1 MKFYIFVSKIC
12 TTNRFAQN
20 CEDFWKTAF
29 FGVSINGR
37 LYVLNLPMWSR
48 VVQNKQTLSRNTLR
62 VIYAQR
68 NQFINLINHHLRF
81 TAVSRWTWVCQ
92 HPSVPFLHLW
102 NTTYVPVF
110 TGQMSLCVRYHD
122 IITAATLVTTNIGIP
137 VKDETRGT
145 DLSHMTTT
153 AKITRER
160 SNSDQSQMVRN
171 MAHTI
176 N

>member
-1 MKFYIFVSKIC
+1 M
-12 TTNRFAQN
+12 
-20 CEDFWKTAF
+20 
-29 FGVSINGR
+29 
-37 LYVLNLPMWSR
+37 NLGLP
-48 VVQNKQTLSRNTLR
+48 TPLSS
-62 VIYAQR
+62 VP
-68 NQFINLINHHLRF
+68 
-81 TAVSRWTWVCQ
+81 
-92 HPSVPFLHLW
+92 PSVEH
-102 NTTYVPVF
+102 NIRSGF

-160 SNSDQSQMVRN
+160 SISDPSQMVRN